1 MKNAL
6 AARWIIHFFYT
17 IRKEGREHVPG
28 FIPVL
33 PVDTVS
39 YFRSFYLSVDK
50 PHILQHLQVLGDGSP
65 RNAQYLVEGAT
76 VTIIL
81 TCQKP

>member
-17 IRKEGREHVPG
+17 IRKEGSEHVPG

-33 PVDTVS
+33 PVDTVFN
-39 YFRSFYLSVDK
+39 FRRFYLPMDK
-50 PHILQHLQVLGDGSP
+50 PHIFKHLQVLGNGGP
-65 RNAQYLVEGAT
+65 RDTQFLMKGTVETFFLFG
-76 VTIIL
+76 
-81 TCQKP
+81 QEP